1 MSTFVWKNS
10 KPQAQTGYHDDC
22 VMAYAI
28 GMFLRDSAIHYKNRG
43 IDMQRALLNN
53 ISKGSGF
60 AQNGVLNQNQFVN
73 PYNMN
78 VNGQQEDITWLIR

>member
-1 MSTFVWKNS
+1 
-10 KPQAQTGYHDDC
+10 
-22 VMAYAI
+22 
-28 GMFLRDSAIHYKNRG
+28 MFLRDIAIHYKNRG
-43 IDMQRALLNN
+43 IDMQRALLKN

-60 AQNGVLNQNQFVN
+60 TQNSLPNQGQFAN